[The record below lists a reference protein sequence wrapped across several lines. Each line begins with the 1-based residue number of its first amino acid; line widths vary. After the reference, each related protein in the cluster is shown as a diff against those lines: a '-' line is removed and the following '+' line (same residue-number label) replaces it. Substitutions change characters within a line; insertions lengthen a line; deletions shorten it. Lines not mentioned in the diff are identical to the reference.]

1 MSIRLAVFDL
11 DGTLLN
17 SRMQI
22 QQESVDAIR
31 WAMSHGVSVML
42 ASGRHQE
49 AIYPYWK
56 ELGLKLPAIC
66 SNGACLFDFDQDR
79 PIDHNPL
86 SKSQAAGILTLVR
99 KHQINCMLYA
109 DDYMGYESVSRH
121 REQLRTWA
129 LSLPPEVRPGLRPVE
144 DLGRLIETARYVWK
158 FDTFSDHL
166 YSLKMFAHEV
176 LDTMG
181 LECEW
186 SSGSGVDVIQ
196 KGNSK
201 GARLAD
207 WIAAR
212 GINRNEVIA
221 FGDHYNDLSMFRV
234 AGISVAMANAMD
246 SVRSTADWV
255 TGSNDQSGIAD
266 ALRRFV
272 CPSGGS
278 TVRRTP
284 LPA

>member
-79 PIDHNPL
+79 PIDHTPL
-86 SKSQAAGILTLVR
+86 TKSQATGVLELVR
-99 KHQINCMLYA
+99 KYQINCMLYA

-129 LSLPPEVRPGLRPVE
+129 LSLPPDVRPGLRPVE

-176 LDTMG
+176 SDMMG

-186 SSGSGVDVIQ
+186 SSESGVDVIQ

-212 GINRNEVIA
+212 GIDRSEVIA

-278 TVRRTP
+278 RVRRTP
-284 LPA
+284 VPA